1 MPTRIV
7 VHPARW
13 ARVVQLCVMSLQG
26 GPIFGICRKWSI
38 THSPSIPLCSARSAI
53 DCTRRDLSV
62 LSTQL
67 RRRHIEDD
75 GHARDVTPG
84 TAIAR
89 HFALR
94 LGPVPSELSTVLS
107 PRRSRRSTMSSITAH
122 ASADARRSSSTSPT
136 IDRNASLD
144 TTEGPG
150 CSAADV
156 LFPEPAGPIRTTR
169 HGDAVRSRLR
179 LSR

>member
-1 MPTRIV
+1 LRHVAPGRTHLRDLSEV
-7 VHPARW
+7 VHHPQSVDSAVLCPFGDRLHTAR
-13 ARVVQLCVMSLQG
+13 
-26 GPIFGICRKWSI
+26 
-38 THSPSIPLCSARSAI
+38 
-53 DCTRRDLSV
+53 SV

-156 LFPEPAGPIRTTR
+156 LFPEPA
-169 HGDAVRSRLR
+169 DRSERPGMATQFDHV
-179 LSR
+179 

>member
-1 MPTRIV
+1 MPKRIV

-13 ARVVQLCVMSLQG
+13 ARVVQLSILSLQG

-38 THSPSIPLCSARSAI
+38 TQSPSIPLFSARWAI
-53 DCTRRDLSV
+53 DCTRRDLFC
-62 LSTQL
+62 
-67 RRRHIEDD
+67 RRSCAD
-75 GHARDVTPG
+75 GTSKTTATHG
-84 TAIAR
+84 TSRAAAIAR

-94 LGPVPSELSTVLS
+94 LGPVPSESSTVLS

-122 ASADARRSSSTSPT
+122 ASADARRSSSPSPT
-136 IDRNASLD
+136 SDRNASLD

-156 LFPEPAGPIRTTR
+156 LFPEPA
-169 HGDAVRSRLR
+169 DRSERPGMATQFDHV
-179 LSR
+179 